1 MSTLRP
7 IDYLLIILGALLVYG
22 LGLFLPILNS
32 DPAFNAAVALRMYQ
46 SGNYMSLMD
55 QFTPYLDK
63 PHLSFWLAAA
73 SFEVLGVSAWAY
85 RLPSLI
91 ITLLGLYATYRLGK
105 EAYSKEAGRLAAVV
119 LATTQAQILANHDVR
134 MDALLTGFVAVG
146 AWKLYE
152 YLKYG
157 RTSSLIWGAV
167 MAGLAFN
174 VKGMVGV
181 GVLGIAFLIELV
193 HSRAWTRL
201 LSGAMVGAVVAF
213 AVTISPVLWAFYVQ
227 FDQHPE
233 QVVMGRTGVSGVRF
247 ILWDQNFERMAG
259 GRFGQA
265 GANDPFLFFHTLLW
279 AALPWPLLIYAGWIT
294 RFLRFR
300 RMRAQEWLTGGGA
313 LACMLL
319 FSFSSFKL
327 PHYLNILFPLMAV
340 WIAGWV
346 VQARQTNSTG
356 LLRFISWTQSIVP
369 ALMVVVA
376 LLLCLWVFRQQV
388 GLLPIV
394 LIALGGMGLAF
405 YLYTIKDA
413 LRRALVFS
421 ALGALYVNAILNGL
435 IYPALD
441 TYQAGNQL
449 AKVIQ
454 QKGIP
459 ADQVYFAEGTP
470 LFYDLELG
478 IEQIIPY
485 VTPRQ
490 VQQLLR
496 KQSAVWLVVAPE
508 QAQGYLQAGGR
519 MASQQCFADYHVTR
533 LTPSFL
539 NPATRAG
546 TLEKYCLVELTPAG
560 AGRDI

>member
-1 MSTLRP
+1 MSTLRR
-7 IDYLLIILGALLVYG
+7 IDYLLIGIGALLVYG

-32 DPAFNAAVALRMYQ
+32 DPAFNATVALRMYQ
-46 SGNYMSLMD
+46 SGDYVSLID

-73 SFEVLGVSAWAY
+73 SFEVFGVSAWAY
-85 RLPSLI
+85 RMPSLI
-91 ITLLGLYATYRLGK
+91 VSILGIYATYRLGR
-105 EAYSKEAGRLAAVV
+105 EAYNKEVGSLAAVV
-119 LATTQAQILANHDVR
+119 LATMQAQILANHDVR
-134 MDALLTGFVAVG
+134 MDALLTGFVAIG
-146 AWKLYE
+146 AWQLYE

-157 RTSSLIWGAV
+157 RISGLVWGAV

-181 GVLGIAFLIELV
+181 GVLGIAFLIEVL
-193 HSRAWTRL
+193 HQRAWGWL
-201 LSGAMVGAVVAF
+201 FSLSIFAAVVAF

-233 QVVMGRTGVSGVRF
+233 QVIAGRTGVSGVRF

-265 GANDPFLFFHTLLW
+265 GANDPVFFFHTLLW

-300 RMRAQEWLTGGGA
+300 RMGAQEWLTGGGA
-313 LACMLL
+313 LACMIL
-319 FSFSSFKL
+319 FSVSSFKL

-340 WIAGWV
+340 WVAGWV
-346 VQARQTNSTG
+346 VQARQTNNTS
-356 LLRFISWTQSIVP
+356 LLRFISWTQFIVP

-376 LLLCLWVFRQQV
+376 LLLSLWVLRQEV
-388 GLLPIV
+388 GLLQVV
-394 LIALGGMGLAF
+394 LIALGGVGLAF

-441 TYQAGNQL
+441 TYQAGNQI
-449 AKVIQ
+449 AKVIK
-454 QKGIP
+454 QKEVPTGH
-459 ADQVYFAEGTP
+459 VYFAEGTP

-478 IEQIIPY
+478 IERIIPY

-490 VQQLLR
+490 VQELLR
-496 KQSAVWLVVAPE
+496 KKQAVWLVVAPE
-508 QAQGYLQAGGR
+508 RARAYLQAGGR
-519 MASQQCFADYHVTR
+519 VVSQQCFDDFHITR
-533 LTPSFL
+533 LTAPFL

-546 TLEKYCLVELTPAG
+546 TLGKYCLVEL
-560 AGRDI
+560 RR

>member
-1 MSTLRP
+1 MSTLRR
-7 IDYLLIILGALLVYG
+7 IDYLLIIIGVILVYG

-46 SGNYMSLMD
+46 SGDYVSLVD

-73 SFEVLGVSAWAY
+73 SFEVFGVSAWAY
-85 RLPSLI
+85 RVPSLLVSI
-91 ITLLGLYATYRLGK
+91 LGIYATYSLGK
-105 EAYSKEAGRLAAVV
+105 EAYNKETGWLSAVV
-119 LATTQAQILANHDVR
+119 LATIQAQILANHDVR
-134 MDALLTGFVAVG
+134 MDALLTGFVAIG
-146 AWKLYE
+146 AWQLFE

-157 RTSSLIWGAV
+157 RVSSLLWGAV

-181 GVLGIAFLIELV
+181 GVLGIAFLVEVL
-193 HSRAWTRL
+193 HQRAWLRL
-201 LSGAMVGAVVAF
+201 FSGALVGAVLAF
-213 AVTISPVLWAFYVQ
+213 VITISPVLWAFYIQ

-233 QVVMGRTGVSGVRF
+233 QVIAGRTGVSGVRF

-294 RFLRFR
+294 RFFRFR
-300 RMRAQEWLTGGGA
+300 RVRAQEWFTGGGA
-313 LACMLL
+313 LACMVL

-340 WIAGWV
+340 WVAGWV
-346 VQARQTNSTG
+346 VDARQTGRTG
-356 LLRFISWTQSIVP
+356 RLRFIIWAQHIVP
-369 ALMVVVA
+369 ALMVVAA
-376 LLLCLWVFRQQV
+376 LVLSLWVFRQGT
-388 GLLPIV
+388 GLIHIV
-394 LIALGGMGLAF
+394 LIALGGVGLAF
-405 YLYTIKDA
+405 YLYTIKEA

-435 IYPALD
+435 IYPELD
-441 TYQAGNQL
+441 TYQAGNQM
-449 AKVIQ
+449 AKVIK

-459 ADQVYFAEGTP
+459 ADQVYFAEGSP

-478 IEQIIPY
+478 IERIIPY
-485 VTPRQ
+485 VTPEQ
-490 VQQLLR
+490 AQEHLLR
-496 KQSAVWLVVAPE
+496 HTTLWLVVAPE
-508 QAQGYLQAGGR
+508 QIQEYTQAGAR
-519 MASQQCFADYHVTR
+519 VVSQECFSDFHITR
-533 LTPSFL
+533 LTGQFL
-539 NPATRAG
+539 YPATRAG
-546 TLEKYCLVELTPAG
+546 TLGNYCLVEL
-560 AGRDI
+560 RR